1 MGEQI
6 RFIYLIKP
14 IMFLIPEIPKPPK
27 NIKKTEKF
35 IWTAITL
42 FIFLICSQIP
52 LYGIYKSEG
61 SDPLHWMR
69 VILASNRGTLMELG
83 ISPIV
88 TSGMIMQ
95 VLAGTRIIEVDQS
108 LKADRELYEGA
119 TKLFGILITFGEAIA
134 YVFSGMYGDINLIGV
149 TNCMLLIF
157 QLVFAGILVM
167 LLDEVL
173 SKGYGIGSGISLF
186 IATNISENII
196 WKSFSPFTVTSERGV
211 EYEGAIIA
219 TIHFLIT
226 KKNKVEAIQRAFY
239 RANVPNLSN
248 LIATIIVFIIVIYF
262 QGFRKEIKI
271 ANKRLPGYYIT
282 QPIKLFYC
290 SNTPIILESAL
301 VSNLYFISQILYKRY
316 KSFFLIRLLGQWQDV
331 EGGQS
336 IPIGGLAYYISPPRD
351 LVDFLRDP
359 LHSFFY
365 VLFILISCGLFAKT
379 WVELSGKSARDIAR
393 NLRENQYFLEGIRE
407 NEENIYE
414 QLNKTIPAAATLG
427 GMSIGALT
435 IFADF
440 MGAIGS
446 GTGILL
452 AVTIIYEYFED
463 FKKDETQKKIS
474 AQK

>member
-1 MGEQI
+1 MANV
-6 RFIYLIKP
+6 RFLDLVKP
-14 IMFLIPEIPKPPK
+14 VMFMVPEIKAP
-27 NIKKTEKF
+27 IKQVNKRDKF
-35 IWTAITL
+35 IWTAIAL
-42 FIFLICSQIP
+42 FIYSICCQIP
-52 LYGIYKSEG
+52 LYGIYKSSG
-61 SDPLHWMR
+61 SDPLYWLR

-359 LHSFFY
+359 LHSLFY
-365 VLFILISCGLFAKT
+365 ILFILISCGLFAKT

-393 NLRENQYFLEGIRE
+393 NLRENNYFLEGIRE
-407 NEENIYE
+407 SEENIYE
-414 QLNKTIPAAATLG
+414 QLNRTIPAAATLG

-463 FKKDETQKKIS
+463 FKKDETQKRINS
-474 AQK
+474 QQ

>member
-359 LHSFFY
+359 LHSLFY

-393 NLRENQYFLEGIRE
+393 NLRENNYFLEGIRE
-407 NEENIYE
+407 SEENIYE
-414 QLNKTIPAAATLG
+414 QFLFFCILCTLN
-427 GMSIGALT
+427 IGQSEKFHEFIQLK
-435 IFADF
+435 
-440 MGAIGS
+440 
-446 GTGILL
+446 L
-452 AVTIIYEYFED
+452 IYLKAKLKF
-463 FKKDETQKKIS
+463 
-474 AQK
+474 